1 MKDETVERLR
11 AIMRDMRENANA
23 FHRVS
28 KQPKGELCGEVAA
41 GLCLDANAI
50 LEALEALGVSELP
63 EKLVLEEVVWKT
75 K

>member
-1 MKDETVERLR
+1 MKEETAERLR
-11 AIMRDMRENANA
+11 AIMRDMRENAHA

-28 KQPKGELCGEVAA
+28 KQPKGELCGEVAT

-50 LEALEALGVSELP
+50 LEALEALGVGGLP
-63 EKLVLEEVVWKT
+63 EKLVLEEVAWKA

>member
-1 MKDETVERLR
+1 MKEETVERLR
-11 AIMRDMRENANA
+11 MIMRDMRENAHA

-28 KQPKGELCGEVAA
+28 KQPKGETCGEVAA

-50 LEALEALGVSELP
+50 LEALEALGARGLP
-63 EKLVLEEVVWKT
+63 EKLVLEEVAWKT